1 VSRTVRGR
9 CRSQRENEK
18 APLKA
23 PLKGIY
29 LVAPNG
35 QLNGRSRQ
43 QMLQRI
49 LGGLTV
55 ALMAA
60 SFSVVADAR
69 ARNKTK

>member
-1 VSRTVRGR
+1 M
-9 CRSQRENEK
+9 
-18 APLKA
+18 KA

>member
-1 VSRTVRGR
+1 M
-9 CRSQRENEK
+9 
-18 APLKA
+18 KA

-43 QMLQRI
+43 KMLQRI
-49 LGGLTV
+49 LGGLTG

-60 SFSVVADAR
+60 L
-69 ARNKTK
+69 